1 MQRNCLRRN
10 LQFCIARAAD
20 FSGVRLT
27 RPVEDIYWS
36 WRWACSRSIAIS
48 LSRKANSPNTDHGAQ
63 RHEGE
68 EHQRAAIAFKTGGF
82 EDFDPGELGAKCRAW
97 LRRARP
103 ATNPATPMTRSS
115 WQWSCPASEMHN
127 APGWVATRRDQVQCV
142 AEKCSGRLRP
152 HGSRRPS

>member
-1 MQRNCLRRN
+1 MLMATSGLDAEIIRMQRNCLRRN

-82 EDFDPGELGAKCRAW
+82 EDFDPGELGADAERGSAERAQQQTQQ
-97 LRRARP
+97 R
-103 ATNPATPMTRSS
+103 
-115 WQWSCPASEMHN
+115 Q
-127 APGWVATRRDQVQCV
+127 
-142 AEKCSGRLRP
+142 
-152 HGSRRPS
+152 